1 MKKIF
6 LVLITIS
13 ILLFMLVSLTGCSIT
28 AETTDNSVSV
38 SVDEE
43 TQSTFESIVDW
54 IVERLHRIFVTDGSA
69 KANGGSNASE
79 VI

>member
-1 MKKIF
+1 MKKIV
-6 LVLITIS
+6 LVLVTIA

-38 SVDEE
+38 SVDKE
-43 TQSTFESIVDW
+43 TQNTFERIVDW
-54 IVERLHRIFVTDGSA
+54 IVERLHRVFVTDSSTET
-69 KANGGSNASE
+69 NGGSDASE